1 MFAPMSI
8 QMYLRYK
15 YSQML
20 EKQKESHASLI
31 QELHNEIKSLKNLVA
46 NRRTTTDAPSF
57 NLSKT
62 PSIPAWQ
69 LNGGEAASTQPV
81 SESTN
86 GNVSLVQESG
96 Q

>member
-1 MFAPMSI
+1 
-8 QMYLRYK
+8 
-15 YSQML
+15 ML

-46 NRRTTTDAPSF
+46 SRRTTDAPSF
-57 NLSKT
+57 TLNKT

-69 LNGGEAASTQPV
+69 LNGSEAATTQPG

-86 GNVSLVQESG
+86 ANVSLVQDSG